1 MSDKSRIPKF
11 YQLSI
16 SDRVRAIAERGLLT
30 EPDSEQLATGA
41 HTLDASAADR
51 MIENVVGVMGLP
63 LGMGL
68 NFLINGKAYVVPLAV
83 EEPSIVAALS
93 ASAKLAAA
101 HGGFKASATAPVLIG
116 QVQVVD
122 VADVDAA
129 LEALEARKE
138 EILSLANSF
147 HPKMVARGGGAVD
160 LEFRVLPRPNAVD
173 PMLVV
178 HLLVDTRDAM
188 GANLVNGMCEGIAPL
203 VETITEGKVFLRILS
218 NLTDRSL
225 ARAEVHIPVDA
236 LKGRRG
242 FSGEQVRD
250 GVVLAGEF
258 AEIDPYRAATHNK
271 GIMNGID
278 PVAIATG
285 NDWRAIEA
293 GAHAYAARD
302 GRYSSLT
309 QWRVAEDGGL
319 FGRIELPLKVG
330 TVGGPLQAN
339 PTVGLSLKLLGV
351 ESATELAQ
359 VMATVGLAQNFAA
372 LRALATEGIQRGHMT
387 LHARSVVTAAGTP
400 PELFD
405 EVLDRVVSDGE
416 IKIWKAKQVL
426 ADLQAASESGRQL
439 AEARQA
445 EMGTGFGKV
454 VIAGEHAVVYGRHAI
469 AAPVPLTIKALV
481 DDSQEGVELVIPS
494 WGVEYQLT
502 RERDKRR
509 SFERSAGVIFD
520 RLGLADRAMR
530 IEVFP
535 EVPRGMG
542 LGGSAAMAV
551 AIVRALDKHFRLG
564 LTEADINALAFESEK
579 EAHGRP
585 SGLDNTVASYG
596 RPIVFRPGDPPLVE
610 TLQVGT
616 DIPFLVAL
624 SGKEGLT
631 AKTVGRV
638 RTAWKQNRKLYER
651 IFDEIDTLALQSVS
665 AIADGDL
672 NRLGELMNINHGLL
686 NALQV
691 STPALEQMVDIARKA
706 GALGAKLTGGGGG
719 GSILVLADGNEEAI
733 AADLKKAG
741 YDAFSWVLQSNSH
754 G

>member
-1 MSDKSRIPKF
+1 M
-11 YQLSI
+11 
-16 SDRVRAIAERGLLT
+16 
-30 EPDSEQLATGA
+30 
-41 HTLDASAADR
+41 
-51 MIENVVGVMGLP
+51 
-63 LGMGL
+63 
-68 NFLINGKAYVVPLAV
+68 
-83 EEPSIVAALS
+83 
-93 ASAKLAAA
+93 
-101 HGGFKASATAPVLIG
+101 
-116 QVQVVD
+116 D

-236 LKGRRG
+236 LRGRRG

-351 ESATELAQ
+351 ESATE
-359 VMATVGLAQNFAA
+359 T
-372 LRALATEGIQRGHMT
+372 
-387 LHARSVVTAAGTP
+387 
-400 PELFD
+400 
-405 EVLDRVVSDGE
+405 
-416 IKIWKAKQVL
+416 
-426 ADLQAASESGRQL
+426 
-439 AEARQA
+439 
-445 EMGTGFGKV
+445 
-454 VIAGEHAVVYGRHAI
+454 
-469 AAPVPLTIKALV
+469 
-481 DDSQEGVELVIPS
+481 
-494 WGVEYQLT
+494 
-502 RERDKRR
+502 
-509 SFERSAGVIFD
+509 
-520 RLGLADRAMR
+520 
-530 IEVFP
+530 
-535 EVPRGMG
+535 
-542 LGGSAAMAV
+542 
-551 AIVRALDKHFRLG
+551 
-564 LTEADINALAFESEK
+564 
-579 EAHGRP
+579 
-585 SGLDNTVASYG
+585 
-596 RPIVFRPGDPPLVE
+596 RPGD
-610 TLQVGT
+610 G
-616 DIPFLVAL
+616 
-624 SGKEGLT
+624 
-631 AKTVGRV
+631 
-638 RTAWKQNRKLYER
+638 
-651 IFDEIDTLALQSVS
+651 
-665 AIADGDL
+665 DG
-672 NRLGELMNINHGLL
+672 G
-686 NALQV
+686 
-691 STPALEQMVDIARKA
+691 A
-706 GALGAKLTGGGGG
+706 GAELCRASGAR
-719 GSILVLADGNEEAI
+719 
-733 AADLKKAG
+733 
-741 YDAFSWVLQSNSH
+741 Y
-754 G
+754 

>member
-1 MSDKSRIPKF
+1 MTDKSRIPKF
-11 YQLSI
+11 YRLSVP
-16 SDRVRAIAERGLLT
+16 DRVRAIADRGWLT
-30 EPDSEQLATGA
+30 ELESQALVSGA
-41 HTLDASAADR
+41 HTLETAAADR
-51 MIENVVGVMGLP
+51 MIENVIGVMGLP

-68 NFLINGKAYVVPLAV
+68 NFLINDRAYVVPLAV

-93 ASAKLAAA
+93 ASAKLAAEN
-101 HGGFKASATAPVLIG
+101 GGFKTAATAPILIG
-116 QVQVVD
+116 QVQVVQVPD
-122 VADVDAA
+122 LDAA
-129 LEALEARKE
+129 LEALQDRKE

-160 LEFRVLPRPNAVD
+160 LECRILPRPNTVD
-173 PMLVV
+173 PMLVI

-203 VETITEGKVFLRILS
+203 VETITQGKVFLRILS
-218 NLTDRSL
+218 NLTDRAL
-225 ARAEVHIPVDA
+225 ARAEVHIPVAA
-236 LKGRRG
+236 LQGKRG

-250 GVVLAGEF
+250 GIVLAGEF

-293 GAHAYAARD
+293 GAHAYAARN

-309 QWRVAEDGGL
+309 QWRVADDGGL
-319 FGRIELPLKVG
+319 FGRIELPIKVG
-330 TVGGPLQAN
+330 TVGGPLQTN
-339 PTVGLSLKLLGV
+339 PTVGLSLKLLRV
-351 ESATELAQ
+351 DSATELAQ
-359 VMATVGLAQNFAA
+359 VMAAVGLAQNFAA

-405 EVLDRVVSDGE
+405 AVLDRVVSEGE
-416 IKIWKAKQVL
+416 IKVWKAKQVL
-426 ADLQAASESGRQL
+426 EDFQAASESEQKSV
-439 AEARQA
+439 EARQA
-445 EMGTGFGKV
+445 EMGVGFGKV

-481 DDSQEGVELVIPS
+481 DDSSEGVELVIPS
-494 WGVEYQLT
+494 WDVEYRLT
-502 RERDKRR
+502 RDRDKRR

-564 LTEADINALAFESEK
+564 LSDAEVNNLAFESEK
-579 EAHGRP
+579 QAHGRP

-596 RPIVFRPGDPPLVE
+596 RAIIFRPGDPPLVE
-610 TLQVGT
+610 TLQVGA

-624 SGKEGLT
+624 SGQEGLT

-638 RTAWKQNRKLYER
+638 REAWKQNRKLYER
-651 IFDEIDTLALQSVS
+651 IFDEIDALTLQSVS

-691 STPALEQMVDIARKA
+691 STPALEEMVDIARRA
-706 GALGAKLTGGGGG
+706 GAVGAKLTGGGGG
-719 GSILVLADGNEEAI
+719 GSILVLADGNEAEI
-733 AADLKKAG
+733 AAELGKAG
-741 YDAFSWVLQSNSH
+741 YDAFPWTLEVNNH

>member
-1 MSDKSRIPKF
+1 
-11 YQLSI
+11 
-16 SDRVRAIAERGLLT
+16 
-30 EPDSEQLATGA
+30 
-41 HTLDASAADR
+41 
-51 MIENVVGVMGLP
+51 
-63 LGMGL
+63 
-68 NFLINGKAYVVPLAV
+68 
-83 EEPSIVAALS
+83 
-93 ASAKLAAA
+93 
-101 HGGFKASATAPVLIG
+101 
-116 QVQVVD
+116 
-122 VADVDAA
+122 
-129 LEALEARKE
+129 
-138 EILSLANSF
+138 
-147 HPKMVARGGGAVD
+147 
-160 LEFRVLPRPNAVD
+160 
-173 PMLVV
+173 
-178 HLLVDTRDAM
+178 
-188 GANLVNGMCEGIAPL
+188 
-203 VETITEGKVFLRILS
+203 
-218 NLTDRSL
+218 
-225 ARAEVHIPVDA
+225 
-236 LKGRRG
+236 
-242 FSGEQVRD
+242 
-250 GVVLAGEF
+250 
-258 AEIDPYRAATHNK
+258 
-271 GIMNGID
+271 
-278 PVAIATG
+278 
-285 NDWRAIEA
+285 
-293 GAHAYAARD
+293 
-302 GRYSSLT
+302 
-309 QWRVAEDGGL
+309 
-319 FGRIELPLKVG
+319 
-330 TVGGPLQAN
+330 
-339 PTVGLSLKLLGV
+339 
-351 ESATELAQ
+351 
-359 VMATVGLAQNFAA
+359 MATVGLAQNFAA

-502 RERDKRR
+502 RDRDKRR

-741 YDAFSWVLQSNSH
+741 YDAFLLGTPEQLPWLGARSFPAPAKNSSWLMTRTAPLGWQVRPIAMPAQAFCIGRSPFSFSTTATSSCCSSAALISRFGVATGPILAAVIRALRSPWMRRSI
-754 G
+754 GAFVRS

>member
-16 SDRVRAIAERGLLT
+16 SDRVRAIAERGWLT
-30 EPDSEQLATGA
+30 EPEQEKLATGA

-101 HGGFKASATAPVLIG
+101 HGGFKTSATAPVLIG

-122 VADVDAA
+122 VGNVDKA
-129 LEALEARKE
+129 LDALRARKE

-225 ARAEVHIPVDA
+225 ARAEVHIPVEA
-236 LKGRRG
+236 LKGKRG

-293 GAHAYAARD
+293 GAHAYAARN

-339 PTVGLSLKLLGV
+339 PTVGLSLKLLDV

-359 VMATVGLAQNFAA
+359 IMAAVGLAQNFAA

-416 IKIWKAKQVL
+416 IKVWKAKQVL
-426 ADLQAASESGRQL
+426 ADLQAASESGRRL
-439 AEARQA
+439 AEARHA

-469 AAPVPLTIKALV
+469 AAPVPLAIKALV

-502 RERDKRR
+502 RDRDKRR

-564 LTEADINALAFESEK
+564 LTEAEVNALAFESEK

-610 TLQVGT
+610 TLQVGV

-624 SGKEGLT
+624 SGEEGLT

-638 RTAWKQNRKLYER
+638 RAAWKQNGKLYER
-651 IFDEIDTLALQSVS
+651 IFDEIDTLTLQSVS

-672 NRLGELMNINHGLL
+672 QRLGELMNINHGLL

-691 STPALEQMVDIARKA
+691 STPALEQMVDIARRA

-719 GSILVLADGNEEAI
+719 GSILVLADGNEEAV
-733 AADLKKAG
+733 AAELKKAG
-741 YDAFSWVLQSNSH
+741 YNAFPWVLGRNSR